1 MMLFVGIALLKI
13 VEGTRHAGDTE
24 EEEKEVH
31 DILLKLEA
39 RQDEP
44 LFYDSRNQLFAQ
56 GAFLAVAAHTQR
68 TYHGRLL
75 KGRQQMSAACI
86 SFFPVRHTTL
96 YPKGQL

>member
-1 MMLFVGIALLKI
+1 MLAPKAGRKPEASMMLFVGIALLKI

-44 LFYDSRNQLFAQ
+44 LFYDSRNLLFAQ
-56 GAFLAVAAHTQR
+56 GAFHAVATHAQR
-68 TYHGRLL
+68 TYHHRSL
-75 KGRQQMSAACI
+75 KG
-86 SFFPVRHTTL
+86 
-96 YPKGQL
+96 

>member
-13 VEGTRHAGDTE
+13 VKGARHAGDTE

-44 LFYDSRNQLFAQ
+44 LFYDSRKLLFAQ
-56 GAFLAVAAHTQR
+56 GAFHAVAAHAQR
-68 TYHGRLL
+68 TYHHRPQ
-75 KGRQQMSAACI
+75 KGR
-86 SFFPVRHTTL
+86 
-96 YPKGQL
+96 